1 MQGYDSQKL
10 ISLHVAALLA
20 HSVGAINALRF
31 ALAHP
36 LVEADEGLKPAQH
49 HLGMTTAARLKRRDR
64 KLAPLPGAASAAA
77 VAAPPDI
84 KTVRIQTME
93 NMLQVCAG
101 TGVFCTSNHQ
111 KFWPGVDY
119 SLLFT
124 CSEPLVV
131 SPNLL
136 RCLT

>member
-1 MQGYDSQKL
+1 M
-10 ISLHVAALLA
+10 HVAALLA

-93 NMLQVCAG
+93 DMLQVCAG
-101 TGVFCTSNHQ
+101 AGVFCTSNHRSSGLALIIVC
-111 KFWPGVDY
+111 FSPVLNLW
-119 SLLFT
+119 LCRLT
-124 CSEPLVV
+124 CSAV
-131 SPNLL
+131 
-136 RCLT
+136 